1 MEASARKKKRPLAA
15 IPENL
20 EELSTSVLSN
30 QIVAVTH
37 CAQVEARAHQD
48 HRVVAA
54 PGPKEAAH
62 GR

>member
-20 EELSTSVLSN
+20 EELS
-30 QIVAVTH
+30 QAG
-37 CAQVEARAHQD
+37 AHQD
-48 HRVVAA
+48 HPVIAA
-54 PGPKEAAH
+54 ASGKEAQ